1 MNFGG
6 SSVLAHMRRLQH
18 RRIMLK
24 LTARNSQCSKFL
36 YSILLKE
43 TRKQLSCYAHVHFL
57 VYGKILSPDVWM
69 RMVKNSIH
77 FTLILNI
84 IIHIEQSGCRVRL
97 GERGVWYWVG
107 LRVWPPY
114 FPINLSLRHGNT
126 ICFNDSWTVAMLR
139 PHGSYLYLA
148 SLHSAHMHIHFISKE
163 KLDTTF

>member
-1 MNFGG
+1 M
-6 SSVLAHMRRLQH
+6 LAHMRRLQH

-57 VYGKILSPDVWM
+57 VYGEILSPDVSM

-97 GERGVWYWVG
+97 GKRGVWYWVG
-107 LRVWPPY
+107 LRCVTNALRPIIPY
-114 FPINLSLRHGNT
+114 QFIFAPRSYNTFQRFMNRCDVETAWKLSLFSFSA
-126 ICFNDSWTVAMLR
+126 FN
-139 PHGSYLYLA
+139 P
-148 SLHSAHMHIHFISKE
+148 HMHIHFISKE